1 MDQIRPTNEP
11 RKPYETPTIVR
22 VSVSAPREL
31 LQQTACGANQTVGC
45 GSQNFS

>member
-31 LQQTACGANQTVGC
+31 LQQSACAANDTLGC
-45 GSQNFS
+45 PKPLFS